1 MNLQNL
7 EPGFAIADAL
17 SPEDLEEV
25 SRQGFRTVICN
36 RRPGESEDH
45 PDERALSTE
54 AERLGLKWVS
64 IPVASGEYSEADV
77 AAFRQTLEEAPTP
90 ILAFCRSGRRS
101 THLWAQ
107 ARAQQPQCNIPMLL
121 KAAREAGQDPQPIRK
136 LLQTAS
142 EQVTD
147 PDTR

>member
-1 MNLQNL
+1 MNLQTL

-17 SPEDLEEV
+17 SPADLEEV

-45 PDERALSTE
+45 PGEQAFAAE

-64 IPVASGEYSEADV
+64 IPVASGEYSQADV
-77 AAFRQTLEEAPTP
+77 ASFRRTLEEAPAP
-90 ILAFCRSGRRS
+90 ILAFCRSGKRS
-101 THLWAQ
+101 THMWAQ

-136 LLQTAS
+136 LLQRTG
-142 EQVTD
+142 EQLKD
-147 PDTR
+147 SDNP

>member
-17 SPEDLEEV
+17 SPADLEEV

-36 RRPGESEDH
+36 RRAGESEDY
-45 PDERALSTE
+45 PGDDTFRTE
-54 AERLGLKWVS
+54 AERLGLTWVS
-64 IPVASGEYSEADV
+64 IPVASGEYSDADV
-77 AAFRQTLEEAPTP
+77 AAFRRTLEQAQAP
-90 ILAFCRSGRRS
+90 ILAFCRTGRRS

-136 LLQTAS
+136 LLQQDS
-142 EQVTD
+142 EQLTD
-147 PDTR
+147 SNNP

>member
-17 SPEDLEEV
+17 SPEDLEAV

-36 RRPGESEDH
+36 RRPGEAEDH
-45 PDERALSTE
+45 PGEEPFSRE
-54 AERLGLKWVS
+54 AERLGLNWVC

-77 AAFRQTLEEAPTP
+77 AAFRRTLEEAPSP

-121 KAAREAGQDPQPIRK
+121 KAAREAGQDPQPIRR
-136 LLQTAS
+136 LLQAS
-142 EQVTD
+142 DEQVTD

>member
-1 MNLQNL
+1 MNLQTL

-17 SPEDLEEV
+17 SPADLEEV

-45 PDERALSTE
+45 PDEE
-54 AERLGLKWVS
+54 AFAAAAGELGLGWVS
-64 IPVASGEYSEADV
+64 IPVASGEYSDADV

-107 ARAQQPQCNIPMLL
+107 ARAQQPECNIPMLL

-136 LLQTAS
+136 LLQVS
-142 EQVTD
+142 DEQVTD
-147 PDTR
+147 PQTR